1 MNSQDENQIAVLR
14 NLYAKQ
20 AHLIDTGQHEG
31 WAHTFTADGEF
42 HSPTYGEPAIGHDR
56 IADISRRF
64 SETARQDGESHRHVI
79 ENVWVTRCDQTS
91 AQVRAYVMIVA
102 TNPALK
108 QTRILRIVTNIDEL
122 EKSAE
127 GWLIRNRKIEY

>member
-1 MNSQDENQIAVLR
+1 MNHQDETQIAVLR

-31 WAHTFTADGEF
+31 WAQTFTADGEF
-42 HSPTYGEPAIGHDR
+42 HSPTYGEPAIGHHQL
-56 IADISRRF
+56 AEISKRF
-64 SETARQDGESHRHVI
+64 TESAKQSGESQRHVI
-79 ENVWVTRCDQTS
+79 ENVWVSQCDQTT

-102 TNPALK
+102 TQLEQN
-108 QTRILRIVTNIDEL
+108 QTRILRIVTNIDDL

-127 GWLIRNRKIEY
+127 GWLIRRRKIEY